1 MITPQREDVS
11 VFGKWGVMCG
21 GCDARDRP
29 RLDVACQSNVLFAA
43 ACMCSHVK
51 VVMVVDYMV
60 CESVI

>member
-29 RLDVACQSNVLFAA
+29 RLCVACQSNVLFAA

-51 VVMVVDYMV
+51 VVMHA
-60 CESVI
+60 